1 MRFCIVSLVG
11 FLFALVTLVG
21 SGCGGYYYKV
31 IKQEPMDAPALA
43 SAATFKWRPVSFAA
57 IERLEDYEND
67 EAWLTEVRDVQKE
80 YLEVVNERLNDD
92 GLGGKVATVGL
103 EDTVTDGVVIEPAV
117 KRIKREFSGATGGY
131 DFLYIDLVFKDAAT
145 QKVLFQGEVEC
156 TSHHAFGPTRWRQ
169 QSLNGRLAFATWNS
183 IAPIIS
189 IIKNQK
195 IQPLQD

>member
-1 MRFCIVSLVG
+1 MRYGLASLVG
-11 FLFALVTLVG
+11 SLVALIAVIG

-31 IKQEPMDAPALA
+31 VKQEPLDAPALA
-43 SAATFKWRPVSFAA
+43 SAAAFKWRPVDFSA

-67 EAWLTEVRDVQKE
+67 EAWMTEVRDVQKE
-80 YLEVVNERLNDD
+80 YLEVVNERINDE
-92 GLGGKVATVGL
+92 GLEGKVATVGL
-103 EDTVTDGVVIEPAV
+103 KDPVTEGVVIEPKV

-145 QKVLFQGEVEC
+145 QKVLFQSELEC

-183 IAPIIS
+183 IGPIVS

-195 IQPLQD
+195 IAPLQD